1 MSKNRYVSNSSR
13 GIFDEDDDVDDNEF
27 LSRVRPNLG
36 YRNDLLGNTY
46 GNQELENA
54 QRQKQQVIETTR
66 DVEQRTLQ
74 STQRTLRLLRESE
87 DIGTATAEELVRQK
101 EQLQNT
107 DRRLDEIN
115 SNLRVSQK
123 HIQGIKSIFGSFKN
137 MLSGKSNLP
146 LRSVSTE
153 VEPAGPPLSNE
164 VRRST
169 LSETLTQANSD
180 LSTMDQHPGLRIR
193 GLVDNDSTTPTE
205 VQSTLDNN
213 VDEILGSVTRLK
225 GLALRLGEEIDSQND
240 LVENILG
247 KADKADINM
256 ERQNKE
262 LNRILKK

>member
-1 MSKNRYVSNSSR
+1 MSKNRFVSDSSR
-13 GIFDEDDDVDDNEF
+13 GIFDDVDDVDDNEF

-36 YRNDLLGNTY
+36 YRNDLMGNNY
-46 GNQELENA
+46 GNQEFENA
-54 QRQKQQVIETTR
+54 NRQKQQVIETTR
-66 DVEQRTLQ
+66 DVEQRTLN
-74 STQRTLRLLRESE
+74 STERTLRLLRESE
-87 DIGTATAEELVRQK
+87 NIGAATAEELVRQR

-146 LRSVSTE
+146 PSNTPTEIESSRS
-153 VEPAGPPLSNE
+153 PLTNE

-169 LSETLTQANSD
+169 LSETLTQANSNIK
-180 LSTMDQHPGLRIR
+180 SMEQHPGLKIR
-193 GLVDNDSTTPTE
+193 GLVDDELTTPTN

-213 VDEILGSVTRLK
+213 LDQILGSVTRLK
-225 GLALRLGEEIDSQND
+225 GLALGLGEEIDSQND

>member
-1 MSKNRYVSNSSR
+1 MSNNRYVSNSSR

-27 LSRVRPNLG
+27 MSRVRPNVG
-36 YRNDLLGNTY
+36 YRNDLLGNNF

-54 QRQKQQVIETTR
+54 HRQKQQVVETTR

-74 STQRTLRLLRESE
+74 STERTLRLLRESE
-87 DIGTATAEELVRQK
+87 NIGTATAEELVRQR

-107 DRRLDEIN
+107 DKRLDEIN

-146 LRSVSTE
+146 PRSASTE
-153 VEPAGPPLSNE
+153 IEPTGPPLTNE

-169 LSETLTQANSD
+169 LSETLTQANSNI
-180 LSTMDQHPGLRIR
+180 SSMDQHPGLRIR
-193 GLVDNDSTTPTE
+193 GLVDNESTTPTD
-205 VQSTLDNN
+205 VQSNLDNN
-213 VDEILGSVTRLK
+213 LDQILGSVTRLK
-225 GLALRLGEEIDSQND
+225 GLALGLGGEIDSQND

-262 LNRILKK
+262 INRILKK

>member
-1 MSKNRYVSNSSR
+1 MSANRYVSNSSR
-13 GIFDEDDDVDDNEF
+13 GIFDDEDDVDDNEF
-27 LSRVRPNLG
+27 LSRVRPNTS
-36 YRNDLLGNTY
+36 YRNDLLGNKF

-54 QRQKQQVIETTR
+54 HRQKQQVIETTR
-66 DVEQRTLQ
+66 DVEQRSLQ
-74 STQRTLRLLRESE
+74 STERTLRLLRESE
-87 DIGTATAEELVRQK
+87 NIGTATAEELVRQR

-137 MLSGKSNLP
+137 MLSGKSNFP
-146 LRSVSTE
+146 PRSASAEIESV
-153 VEPAGPPLSNE
+153 GPSLTNE

-169 LSETLTQANSD
+169 LSETLTQANSNI
-180 LSTMDQHPGLRIR
+180 SSMDQHPGLRIR
-193 GLVDNDSTTPTE
+193 GLVDNESTTPTD

-213 VDEILGSVTRLK
+213 LDDILGSVTRLK
-225 GLALRLGEEIDSQND
+225 SLALGLGEEIDSQND

-262 LNRILKK
+262 INRILKK

>member
-1 MSKNRYVSNSSR
+1 MSNNRYVSNSSR
-13 GIFDEDDDVDDNEF
+13 GIFDDEDDVDDNEF
-27 LSRVRPNLG
+27 MSRVRPNVS
-36 YRNDLLGNTY
+36 YRNDLLGNNF
-46 GNQELENA
+46 GNQDLENA
-54 QRQKQQVIETTR
+54 HRQKQQVVETTR

-74 STQRTLRLLRESE
+74 STERTLRLLRESE
-87 DIGTATAEELVRQK
+87 NIGTATAEELVRQR

-107 DRRLDEIN
+107 DKRLDEIN

-146 LRSVSTE
+146 PRSASTE
-153 VEPAGPPLSNE
+153 IEPTPPLTNE

-169 LSETLTQANSD
+169 LSDTLTQANSNI
-180 LSTMDQHPGLRIR
+180 SSMDQHPGLRIR
-193 GLVDNDSTTPTE
+193 GLVDNEPTTPTD
-205 VQSTLDNN
+205 VQSSLDNN
-213 VDEILGSVTRLK
+213 LDQILGSVTRLK
-225 GLALRLGEEIDSQND
+225 GLALGLGGEIDSQND

-262 LNRILKK
+262 INRILKK

>member
-1 MSKNRYVSNSSR
+1 MSNNRYVSNSSR
-13 GIFDEDDDVDDNEF
+13 GIFDDDDDVDDNEF
-27 LSRVRPNLG
+27 LSRVRPNVN
-36 YRNDLLGNTY
+36 YRNDLLGNHF

-54 QRQKQQVIETTR
+54 HRQKQQVIETTR

-74 STQRTLRLLRESE
+74 STERTLRLLRESE
-87 DIGTATAEELVRQK
+87 NIGTATAEELVRQR

-107 DRRLDEIN
+107 DKRLDEIN

-146 LRSVSTE
+146 SRSVSTE
-153 VEPAGPPLSNE
+153 VEPTAPLTNE

-169 LSETLTQANSD
+169 LSETLMQANSNI
-180 LSTMDQHPGLRIR
+180 SSMDQHPGLRIR
-193 GLVDNDSTTPTE
+193 GLVDNESTTPTD
-205 VQSTLDNN
+205 VQSSLDNN
-213 VDEILGSVTRLK
+213 LDEILGSVTRLK
-225 GLALRLGEEIDSQND
+225 GLALGLGGEIDSQND
-240 LVENILG
+240 LVENIIG

-262 LNRILKK
+262 INRILKK

>member
-1 MSKNRYVSNSSR
+1 MSNNRYVSNSSR
-13 GIFDEDDDVDDNEF
+13 GIFDDDDDVDDNEF
-27 LSRVRPNLG
+27 LSRVRPNVD
-36 YRNDLLGNTY
+36 YRNDRMGNNF

-54 QRQKQQVIETTR
+54 HRQKQQVIETTR

-74 STQRTLRLLRESE
+74 STERTLRLLRESE
-87 DIGTATAEELVRQK
+87 NIGTATAEELVRQR

-107 DRRLDEIN
+107 DKRLDEIN

-146 LRSVSTE
+146 PRSASTE
-153 VEPAGPPLSNE
+153 VEPTGSPLTNE

-169 LSETLTQANSD
+169 LSETLTQANSNI
-180 LSTMDQHPGLRIR
+180 SSMDQHPGLRIR
-193 GLVDNDSTTPTE
+193 GLVDNEPTTPTD
-205 VQSTLDNN
+205 VQSSLDNN
-213 VDEILGSVTRLK
+213 LDEILGSVTRLK
-225 GLALRLGEEIDSQND
+225 GLALGLGGEIDSQND

-262 LNRILKK
+262 INRILKK